1 MATRSTIALEMADG
15 KVLQIYCHWDGYLE
29 HNGKILLMSYSNP
42 AKLEELVSR
51 GDLSSLDNTI
61 DQCSFYEQTKNEKF
75 PASQKLEFPARRFSS
90 FDDYWN
96 NSMSE
101 EFDYILRK
109 NGEWY
114 VRQQWEDYATL
125 KDAMDHAI
133 AEKAK

>member
-61 DQCSFYEQTKNEKF
+61 DQCSFSLHEHV
-75 PASQKLEFPARRFSS
+75 PAREFSS
-90 FDDYWN
+90 FDDYCDN
-96 NSMSE
+96 RMSE

-109 NGEWY
+109 NGDWY
-114 VRQQWEDYATL
+114 VRQEWQDYALL
-125 KDAMDHAI
+125 KDAIDLAI

>member
-61 DQCSFYEQTKNEKF
+61 DQCSFYGT
-75 PASQKLEFPARRFSS
+75 AREFSS
-90 FDDYWN
+90 FDDYWDN
-96 NSMSE
+96 GMSE

-109 NGEWY
+109 NGDWY
-114 VRQQWEDYATL
+114 VRQEWQDYALL
-125 KDAMDHAI
+125 KDAIDLAI

>member
-51 GDLSSLDNTI
+51 GDLSSLANAI
-61 DQCSFYEQTKNEKF
+61 GQCSFSLYEHV
-75 PASQKLEFPARRFSS
+75 PAREFSS
-90 FDDYWN
+90 FDDYWDN
-96 NSMSE
+96 GMSE

-109 NGEWY
+109 NGDWY
-114 VRQQWEDYATL
+114 VRQEWQDYALL
-125 KDAMDHAI
+125 KDAIDLAI